1 MGRAPCCEKVGLKR
15 GRWTTEEDEILTK
28 YIQLHGEGSW
38 RSLPKNA
45 GRNKK
50 NLLTN
55 NVVVTNA
62 EFEGLLRCGKSCR
75 LRWINYLRSDLKRGN
90 FTAEEENLI
99 IKLHATMGNRWS
111 LIAGN
116 LPGRTDNEIKNYW
129 NSHLSRKIDTF
140 IRRRL
145 ADPNNTMIA
154 SLAVME
160 SVNKNDGVPKKRRG
174 GRTSRSAMKKTK
186 EYRASNIVGVPK
198 LPSNPLPSKAPKDAH
213 NTTSSQVAIM
223 PATPKVDKEN
233 SILSSA
239 ISWSEENLESFFTE
253 SYSIDDVLQLDD
265 IRGDADDKLV
275 ASNETCLAESREML
289 DNSNNGTIL
298 TFDDENLPSLGLLD
312 EMKMVDCD
320 GESGTMEVDNMLCNL
335 SHSENQENG
344 QLDSCCPKENGQ
356 LGSWYLDSPVLSMM
370 DDEGQIGNFEILEC
384 DIDSTTR
391 GNEEEGILSWLWD
404 TCPSEGECYNQNG
417 DEFVD
422 VEKQNAMISWLLS

>member
-45 GRNKK
+45 
-50 NLLTN
+50 
-55 NVVVTNA
+55 
-62 EFEGLLRCGKSCR
+62 GLLRCGKSCR

-186 EYRASNIVGVPK
+186 EYRASNIVGVTK
-198 LPSNPLPSKAPKDAH
+198 LPSNPLPSEAPKDAH

-223 PATPKVDKEN
+223 PPTPKVDKEN

-335 SHSENQENG
+335 SHSENQESG

-422 VEKQNAMISWLLS
+422 VEKQNAMMSWLLS